1 MKNIKSCI
9 LIFMILAI
17 TTGVIYPLAITA
29 LGQVFF
35 QWRSNGSLIY
45 KNNAL
50 IGSDLIGQS
59 FNGSNLFWSRPSST
73 PDFPYN
79 SMVSGGSNLG
89 PTNPELISRIK
100 ERIKFLKENGLQS
113 PIPSSLVMGS
123 GSSLDPDITPEAAIS
138 QVPRISKTTKIP
150 ADILI
155 ELIKKNTK
163 TRILGFIGAE
173 RVNVL
178 KLNLALIDLEKQY
191 AR

>member
-1 MKNIKSCI
+1 M
-9 LIFMILAI
+9 A
-17 TTGVIYPLAITA
+17 
-29 LGQVFF
+29 
-35 QWRSNGSLIY
+35 
-45 KNNAL
+45 
-50 IGSDLIGQS
+50 
-59 FNGSNLFWSRPSST
+59 
-73 PDFPYN
+73 
-79 SMVSGGSNLG
+79 SGGSNLG

-163 TRILGFIGAE
+163 TRMLGFIGAE